1 MEDNKFGTVNE
12 REQILYASHQ
22 TTEEGKKELYQ
33 YSQNKI
39 KDVKAAENYNNLT
52 GLPTLRLFFYQ
63 TGEIVKNNPNDKF
76 AVIVMDIAQF
86 KAVNE
91 FCGRSEGDRLLKHIA
106 DCFREYGENRP
117 KTYVTHVRA
126 DNFCLFTTYD
136 IEQELADIAV
146 DLKRKIEE
154 LPFAYKVL
162 PSFGI
167 CASSET
173 QPAVSY
179 LKDCATIAMSSIKGK
194 FYADYKFFDIR
205 MRTQLLRDKQI
216 ESDIVEAL
224 KKGELEPYI
233 QPKVNMM
240 TGRII
245 GGEALLRWRHP
256 ERGIITPAEIIPVL
270 ENNGFIINV
279 DRYVCEKV
287 FEYIGGLL
295 ENGRDALPISVNISK
310 MHVYDKNLCDT
321 LFELKDKYGVPAGYV
336 PLELTES
343 AMLNNDEGM
352 YHRMKLLKAQGFH
365 ISMDNFGTGFS
376 TLNMIK
382 NRSADEVK
390 IDRDF
395 IIDIHDD
402 RSMTILEYTIKM
414 LQALKVKIIAE
425 GVETEEQKDFLIKC
439 GCYNA
444 QGFMFYKP
452 MPIPEFDELLK
463 KQEEKDK
470 SRFGL

>member
-1 MEDNKFGTVNE
+1 
-12 REQILYASHQ
+12 
-22 TTEEGKKELYQ
+22 
-33 YSQNKI
+33 
-39 KDVKAAENYNNLT
+39 
-52 GLPTLRLFFYQ
+52 
-63 TGEIVKNNPNDKF
+63 
-76 AVIVMDIAQF
+76 
-86 KAVNE
+86 
-91 FCGRSEGDRLLKHIA
+91 
-106 DCFREYGENRP
+106 
-117 KTYVTHVRA
+117 
-126 DNFCLFTTYD
+126 
-136 IEQELADIAV
+136 
-146 DLKRKIEE
+146 
-154 LPFAYKVL
+154 
-162 PSFGI
+162 
-167 CASSET
+167 
-173 QPAVSY
+173 
-179 LKDCATIAMSSIKGK
+179 
-194 FYADYKFFDIR
+194 
-205 MRTQLLRDKQI
+205 
-216 ESDIVEAL
+216 VEAL

-279 DRYVCEKV
+279 DRYVWEKV
-287 FEYIGGLL
+287 FGYIGGLL

-395 IIDIHDD
+395 IMDIHDD